1 MSNIKLFWLR
11 EENRELRVDELRGEE
26 RPLDP
31 ELRKLLEDNL
41 QTMLGIRVLASN
53 YPLHSNQEERI
64 PTLGLDENDRPTI
77 IHYGSG
83 ALALNQGLFYLN
95 WLLDH
100 RADFNLQVLLQMG
113 AESNSNIQ
121 WHMPRLICIGERVAS
136 YALHTAA
143 QAAVT
148 VEILRYRFHSANLLL
163 IERMLPPLRP
173 EDLPADTLL
182 RLNNL
187 LQASDTALQKL
198 YLTLQQ
204 TIFSLGDDIELI
216 IRDRLIVFRRL
227 RNVAA
232 VQIMGRHLALY
243 LNLNLNQVS
252 LDELAVDYINDV
264 ANRVPQGI
272 GRIEVVLNS
281 PEQLSNILPL
291 LQRSL
296 ENG

>member
-1 MSNIKLFWLR
+1 MSNVKLFWLR
-11 EENRELRVDELRGEE
+11 EDSRELRFDELRGEE
-26 RPLDP
+26 RPLDT
-31 ELRKLLEDNL
+31 ELRQLLEDNL
-41 QTMLGIRVLASN
+41 HNILGIRVLASN
-53 YPLHSNQEERI
+53 YPLHSNQDERI

-113 AESNSNIQ
+113 ADGDKTVQ
-121 WHMPRLICIGERVAS
+121 WHMPRLICIGDRVAS

-148 VEILRYRFHSANLLL
+148 VDILRYRFHSANLLL
-163 IERMLPPLRP
+163 IERMLPPLRN
-173 EDLPADTLL
+173 EDLPAEILL

-187 LQASDTALQKL
+187 LQPGETNLQRL

-204 TIFSLGDDIELI
+204 TIFSLSNDIELI

-227 RNVAA
+227 RNIAA

-243 LNLNLNQVS
+243 INLNLSQISMNELS
-252 LDELAVDYINDV
+252 LDFVNDV
-264 ANRVPQGI
+264 NGRVPNGI
-272 GRIEVVLNS
+272 GRIEALIS
-281 PEQLSNILPL
+281 DQEQLSAILPL